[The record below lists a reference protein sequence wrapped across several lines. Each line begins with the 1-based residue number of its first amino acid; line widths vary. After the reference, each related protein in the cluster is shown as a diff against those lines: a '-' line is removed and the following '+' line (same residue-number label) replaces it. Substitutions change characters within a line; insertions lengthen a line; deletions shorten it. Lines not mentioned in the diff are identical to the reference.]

1 MVHALLLPICNVVIY
16 YQKCGVQVQLHT
28 YLPTYGYYYNVCQI
42 GCFTTQQCLY
52 PCHRNDL
59 SVRVGLQLK
68 DFKHKYNFYIHTVI
82 LTLYLSGR
90 VVSRESRGP
99 GFVSCFG
106 QIVFINE
113 AQWTLKTLGI
123 ILGIFFIH
131 LEVFPE
137 LNSQVKLPL

>member
-42 GCFTTQQCLY
+42 GCFTTQQSLY

-68 DFKHKYNFYIHTVI
+68 DFKHKYNFYKHTLI
-82 LTLYLSGR
+82 LTLQLSGR
-90 VVSRESRGP
+90 VLAGNP

-106 QIVFINE
+106 QIVFING
-113 AQWTLKTLGI
+113 GI
-123 ILGIFFIH
+123 VDPKNTWDYFRDFFIY
-131 LEVFPE
+131 LEWFSE